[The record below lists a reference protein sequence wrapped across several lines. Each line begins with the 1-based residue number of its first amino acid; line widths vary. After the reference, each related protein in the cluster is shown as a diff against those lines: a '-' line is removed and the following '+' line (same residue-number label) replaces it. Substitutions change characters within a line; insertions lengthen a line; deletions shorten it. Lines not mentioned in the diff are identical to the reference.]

1 MRMRQIMKEELAD
14 ECGYIREAACLRS
27 LGSPERHGG
36 NPRVR
41 VPWVWDGST
50 NQVLLMEYVEGASVS
65 GDAVDSLPQE
75 DRDEVRSL
83 HTRSVEATEANL
95 IGHN

>member
-14 ECGYIREAACLRS
+14 ECDYIWEVACLRS

-36 NPRVR
+36 DPRVR
-41 VPWVWDGST
+41 VPWMWEGST
-50 NQVLLMEYVEGASVS
+50 NRVLECVEGASVG

-75 DRDEVRSL
+75 DRNKMRSL
-83 HTRSVEATEANL
+83 HTRSVQATEANL

>member
-1 MRMRQIMKEELAD
+1 M
-14 ECGYIREAACLRS
+14 EC
-27 LGSPERHGG
+27 
-36 NPRVR
+36 
-41 VPWVWDGST
+41 
-50 NQVLLMEYVEGASVS
+50 VEGASVG

-83 HTRSVEATEANL
+83 HTRSVQATEANL